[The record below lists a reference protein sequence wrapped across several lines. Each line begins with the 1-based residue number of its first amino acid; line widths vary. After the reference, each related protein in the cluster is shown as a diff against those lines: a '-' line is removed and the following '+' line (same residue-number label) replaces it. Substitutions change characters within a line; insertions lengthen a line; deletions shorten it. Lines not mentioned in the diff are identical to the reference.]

1 MFSKLLSV
9 FLVNLKANKKYC
21 LKLHLYI
28 LIAFFS
34 LPHIAVKAQYSN
46 LEFIENKGQW
56 DPKVKFQGDAGAGS
70 FFIRSSGFTVLQHNE
85 SDMTAIRESVHN
97 TGKAGVANERMILRS
112 HAYNVD
118 FIGASA
124 NVQVIPDKPITTYN
138 NYFIGNDPSK
148 WATGCKIYQAITVKN
163 VYPNIDVRYY
173 TGDGNIKYDIIAK
186 PGSDLN
192 KIALR
197 YAGADKIEVKNKELR
212 VSTSTAMVK
221 ELAPYTYQ
229 FDGKEKREL
238 SCKYVVKDGVVR
250 FDVKGYD
257 RKATIIIDP
266 SIVFSALSGSRS
278 DNWGF
283 TATYGPDGSMYAGG
297 IVFGTGFP
305 VTAGAFQT
313 TFGGGSTEGAG
324 AHDMGIIKLPPNGG
338 ARIYATYIGG
348 SGNEQPHSLIVDPQG
363 NLIIAGRTNSSVST
377 YPLFPAGNTNG
388 TLGGHDIV
396 VTKLNAAGNGLIGSK
411 RIGGTGDDGVNIN
424 ATRGGT
430 SSLQRNYGDDGRSE
444 VILDGAG
451 NIYVASCTQSASTSF
466 PIVNGF
472 QAANAGQQD
481 GVVLKLNS
489 NLTTLLFSSYLGG
502 GGDDAAYVL
511 SLAPSG
517 NIFVAGGTASSDFPG
532 NKAGTIGAALQGP
545 IDGFVAE
552 ITNNGASLVRSTYIG
567 TDGIDQVYGIQFD
580 NKGFPY
586 ITGQTTGT
594 WVNVNAAY
602 FTAGGKQFIAKLQPD
617 LSNYVYS
624 TAFGT
629 GRSNPDISPTAF
641 LVDRCENVYVSGWG
655 GFFGNSNNYSSAGTL
670 GLPVTGDAFQ
680 SNTDGKD
687 FYFFVLKKNA
697 VSHLFG
703 SFFGERNTP
712 GGGCDHVDGGTS
724 RFDANGIIYQAICGN
739 CRSLDNVNYPTT
751 DGSRNGT
758 SSGCNLGMLK
768 VNFNLAGVGANIQ
781 SAIDGVPA
789 DTAGCIPLEVIF
801 TDRIRQATEYIWN
814 FGDNGFGPVSPLDP
828 NYELLNGPVL
838 PAATGYTQSHTF
850 NTVGTYR
857 VRLIAIDPNSC
868 NGRDTAYINIKVGS
882 LEVQPTFDAVKLDP
896 CDSFKFRFDNTSF
909 QPPSK
914 PFTPT
919 SFTWDFGDKSPRIT
933 TDGRSV
939 FHNFPG
945 PGTYKVSLAVSDTN
959 YCNSPDADT
968 LDLTIAELVDAGFTA
983 PATGC
988 ILEEISFKNNTTP
1001 LGGTQF
1007 NWVFGDGGTS
1017 TETNPTHVYTAPGPY
1032 QVILYSTNTN
1042 TCNVIDSAKFTITIY
1057 GIPTANFSFSP
1068 VVPVLNTPT
1077 VFTNLSS
1084 PDAVIFKWDFGEPGD
1099 DDTVRTTSR
1108 ANISYQ
1114 YNAPGT
1120 FNACLVVFNIA
1131 GCSDTLCLPVTA
1143 LVEPQ
1148 LDVPNAFT
1156 PQQSG
1161 INSVVMPKGFGIAK
1175 LRFIIYNRW
1184 GQKIFETNRRNA
1196 GWDGKYKGVLQPM
1209 DVYAYTLEVE
1219 FFDKTKATKKGD
1231 ITLIR

>member
-1 MFSKLLSV
+1 
-9 FLVNLKANKKYC
+9 
-21 LKLHLYI
+21 LKLHFYI
-28 LIAFFS
+28 LTLILS
-34 LPHIAVKAQYSN
+34 VSSIILKAQYSN
-46 LEFIENKGQW
+46 IEFIENKGQW
-56 DPKVKFQGDAGAGS
+56 DSKVKFQGDAGAGS

-85 SDMTAIRESVHN
+85 SDMTAIRESIHN
-97 TGKAGVANERMILRS
+97 TGKSGAPNERLILHS

-118 FIGASA
+118 FIGASSS
-124 NVQVIPDKPITTYN
+124 VQVIPDKPITTYN

-148 WATGCKIYQAITVKN
+148 WASNCKIYQAVTVKD
-163 VYPNIDVRYY
+163 VYPNVDVRYY
-173 TGDGNIKYDIIAK
+173 TGNGNIKYDIIAK

-197 YAGADKIEVKNKELR
+197 YAGADNIEVKNKELR
-212 VSTSTAMVK
+212 VTTSTAMVK

-238 SCKYVVKDGVVR
+238 SCKYVVKDGVVK

-283 TATYGPDGSMYAGG
+283 TATYGPDGSMYGGG

-305 VTAGAFQT
+305 VTTGAFQT
-313 TFGGGSTEGAG
+313 LFSGGGGDG
-324 AHDMGIIKLPPNGG
+324 PHDIGIVKLPPNGG
-338 ARIYATYIGG
+338 PRVYATYIGG

-363 NLIIAGRTNSSVST
+363 NLIIAGRTNSSN
-377 YPLFPAGNTNG
+377 YPLFPAGNSDG
-388 TLGGHDIV
+388 PQGGHDIV
-396 VTKLNAAGNGLIGSK
+396 VTKLNAAGSLLIGSK
-411 RIGGTGDDGVNIN
+411 RIGGAEDDGVNIN
-424 ATRGGT
+424 ATRSGT
-430 SSLQRNYGDDGRSE
+430 NSLQRNYGDDGRSE
-444 VILDGAG
+444 VILDAAG
-451 NIYVASCTQSASTSF
+451 NIYVASCTQSGDF
-466 PIVNGF
+466 KIVNGF
-472 QAANAGQQD
+472 QTVKGGDPRKPGGGQQD
-481 GVVLKLNS
+481 AVVLKLNS
-489 NLTTLLFSSYLGG
+489 NVSTLLFSTYLGG
-502 GGDDAAYVL
+502 KGDDAAYVL

-517 NIFVAGGTASSDFPG
+517 NIFVAGGTGSDDFPG
-532 NKAGTIGAALQGP
+532 NKTGTIGTALSGT

-552 ITNNGASLVRSTYIG
+552 ISNNGASLVRSTYIG
-567 TDGIDQVYGIQFD
+567 TTGIDQVYGIQFD

-586 ITGQTTGT
+586 VMGQTTGS
-594 WVNVNAAY
+594 WKNVNATY
-602 FTAGGKQFIAKLQPD
+602 FDKDGKQFIAKLQPD
-617 LSNYVYS
+617 LSSYVYS

-629 GRSNPDISPTAF
+629 AGSSTPNISPTAF

-655 GFFGNSNNYSSAGTL
+655 GFYGTSNNYGSSGTL
-670 GLPVTGDAFQ
+670 GLPKTADAFQ

-697 VSHLFG
+697 VSQLFG
-703 SFFGERNTP
+703 SFFGEINTP
-712 GGGCDHVDGGTS
+712 GRGCDHVDGGTS
-724 RFDANGIIYQAICGN
+724 RFDANGVIYQAICGN
-739 CRSLDNVNYPTT
+739 CLQLDPGAFYPTT

-758 SSGCNLGMLK
+758 AGRSGGGGCNLGLLK
-768 VNFNLAGVGANIQ
+768 INFNLAGVGVNIQ

-789 DTAGCIPLEVIF
+789 DTAGCIPLTVVF

-828 NYELLNGPVL
+828 NYELLNGPVI
-838 PAATGYTQSHTF
+838 PAATGYKQSHTF

-857 VRLIAIDPNSC
+857 VRLIAIDLNSC

-882 LEVQPTFDAVKLDP
+882 LEVQPTFNAVKLDP

-939 FHNFPG
+939 FHNYPG
-945 PGTYKVSLAVSDTN
+945 PGTYKVSLAVTDTN
-959 YCNSPDADT
+959 YCNAPDADT

-988 ILEEISFKNNTTP
+988 ILDSISFKNTSSP

-1017 TETNPTHVYTAPGPY
+1017 IATNPKHVYTAPGPY
-1032 QVILYSTNTN
+1032 QVVLYSTNTN
-1042 TCNVIDSAKFTITIY
+1042 TCNVIDSFKANIQIY
-1057 GIPTANFSFSP
+1057 GIPTASFSFSP

-1084 PDAVIFKWDFGEPGD
+1084 SDAILFKWDFGEPGD

-1120 FNACLVVFNIA
+1120 FTACLRVFNIA
-1131 GCSDTLCLPVTA
+1131 GCFDDTCQKVTA
-1143 LVEPQ
+1143 LVEAQ

-1156 PQQSG
+1156 PQQGG
-1161 INSVVMPKGFGIAK
+1161 INGVVMPKGFGIAK

-1184 GQKIFETNRRNA
+1184 GQKIFETNRRNT
-1196 GWDGKYKGVLQPM
+1196 GWDGKYKGVIQPM

>member
-28 LIAFFS
+28 LSALFS
-34 LPHIAVKAQYSN
+34 LSCIAVKAQYSN
-46 LEFIENKGQW
+46 IEFIENKGQW
-56 DPKVKFQGDAGAGS
+56 DPKVKFQGEAGSGS

-85 SDMTAIRESVHN
+85 SDMTAIRETIHN
-97 TGKAGVANERMILRS
+97 TGKAGNPNERLIVHS

-118 FIGASA
+118 FIGASS
-124 NVQVIPDKPITTYN
+124 NVQIVADKPITTYN
-138 NYFIGNDPSK
+138 NYLIGNDPSK
-148 WATGCKIYQAITVKN
+148 WATGCKIYQAVTVKN
-163 VYPNIDVRYY
+163 VYPNVDVRYY

-197 YAGADKIEVKNKELR
+197 YAGADNIEVKNKELR
-212 VSTSTAMVK
+212 VTTSTAMVK

-229 FDGKEKREL
+229 FDGKEKTEL
-238 SCKYVVKDGVVR
+238 SCKYVVKDGVVK

-283 TATYGPDGSMYAGG
+283 TATYGPDGSLYAGG

-313 TFGGGSTEGAG
+313 VFNGGGGDG
-324 AHDMGIIKLPPNGG
+324 PHDIGIIKLPPNGG
-338 ARIYATYIGG
+338 TRVYATYIGG

-363 NLIIAGRTNSSVST
+363 NLIIAGRTNSIN
-377 YPLFPAGNTNG
+377 YPLFPANNTDG
-388 TLGGHDIV
+388 PQGGHDIV

-411 RIGGTGDDGVNIN
+411 RIGGTVDDGVNIN
-424 ATRGGT
+424 ASRGG
-430 SSLQRNYGDDGRSE
+430 SASLQRNYGDDGRSE

-451 NIYVASCTQSASTSF
+451 NIYVASATQSTNF
-466 PIVNGF
+466 PIIGGF
-472 QAANAGQQD
+472 QNLNAGLQD
-481 GVVLKLNS
+481 AVVLKLNS
-489 NLTTLLFSSYLGG
+489 NVSTLLFSTYLGG
-502 GGDDAAYVL
+502 KGDDAAYVL
-511 SLAPSG
+511 SLASSG
-517 NIFVAGGTASSDFPG
+517 NIFVAGGTASDNFPG
-532 NKAGTIGAALQGP
+532 NKGGVLGASTFGD
-545 IDGFVAE
+545 IDGFVTE
-552 ITNNGASLVRSTYIG
+552 ISNNGALQIRSTYIG
-567 TDGIDQVYGIQFD
+567 TSGIDQVYGIQFD

-586 ITGQTTGT
+586 ITGQTTGS
-594 WVNVNAAY
+594 WPVKNSPYNNSVGNH
-602 FTAGGKQFIAKLQPD
+602 GKQFIAKLQPN
-617 LSNYVYS
+617 LSDYVYS
-624 TAFGT
+624 VAFGT
-629 GRSNPDISPTAF
+629 PGSTRPNISPTAF

-655 GFFGNSNNYSSAGTL
+655 GYFGNQNKYGSDGTL
-670 GLPVTGDAFQ
+670 GLPVTTDAFK
-680 SNTDGKD
+680 SSTDGKD
-687 FYFFVLKKNA
+687 FYFFVLQKNA
-697 VSHLFG
+697 VKQLFG
-703 SFFGERNTP
+703 SFFGENNTP

-724 RFDANGIIYQAICGN
+724 RFDANGVIYQAICGN
-739 CRSLDNVNYPTT
+739 CRQLDRVNYPTT
-751 DGSRNGT
+751 DGSQNGT

-781 SAIDGVPA
+781 SAIEGVPS
-789 DTAGCIPLEVIF
+789 DTAGCIPLTVVF
-801 TDRIRQATEYIWN
+801 TDKIRQATEYIWN

-838 PAATGYTQSHTF
+838 PAATGYTQPHTF

-882 LEVQPTFDAVKLDP
+882 LEVQPTFNAVKLDP

-939 FHNFPG
+939 FHNYPG
-945 PGTYKVSLAVSDTN
+945 PGTYKVSLAVTDTN
-959 YCNSPDADT
+959 YCNAPDADT
-968 LDLTIAELVDAGFTA
+968 LDLTIAELVDAGFTS

-988 ILEEISFKNNTTP
+988 ILDSISFKNTSTP

-1017 TETNPTHVYTAPGPY
+1017 TETNPKHLYTVPGPY
-1032 QVILYSTNTN
+1032 QVVLYTTNTN
-1042 TCNVIDSAKFTITIY
+1042 TCNVIDSFKANIQIY
-1057 GIPTANFSFSP
+1057 GIPTASFSFSP

-1084 PDAVIFKWDFGEPGD
+1084 SDAILFKWDFGEPGD
-1099 DDTVRTTSR
+1099 DDTLRTTSR

-1120 FNACLVVFNIA
+1120 FTACLRVFNIA
-1131 GCSDTLCLPVTA
+1131 GCFDDTCQKVAA
-1143 LVEPQ
+1143 LVEAQ

-1156 PQQSG
+1156 PQQGG
-1161 INSVVMPKGFGIAK
+1161 INSVVMPRGFGIAK
-1175 LRFIIYNRW
+1175 LRFIVYNRW
-1184 GQKIFETNRRNA
+1184 GQKIFETNRRNT

>member
-1 MFSKLLSV
+1 MFSKYFPF

-28 LIAFFS
+28 LIALFS
-34 LPHIAVKAQYSN
+34 LPCIAVKAQYSN
-46 LEFIENKGQW
+46 IEFIENKGQW
-56 DPKVKFQGDAGAGS
+56 DSKVRFQGEAGSGS

-85 SDMTAIRESVHN
+85 SDMIAIRESVHN
-97 TGKAGVANERMILRS
+97 TGKTGAPNERLILHS

-118 FIGASA
+118 FIGASST
-124 NVQVIPDKPITTYN
+124 VQVIADKPVTAYN

-148 WATGCKIYQAITVKN
+148 WAAGCKIYQAVTVKN
-163 VYPNIDVRYY
+163 VYPNVDVRYY
-173 TGDGNIKYDIIAK
+173 TSNNVLKYDIIAK
-186 PGSDLN
+186 PGSDIN
-192 KIALR
+192 KIAMR
-197 YAGADKIEVKNKELR
+197 YAGADKLEVRNKELH
-212 VSTSTAMVK
+212 VTTTTAAVK

-229 FDGKEKREL
+229 FDGKEKKEL
-238 SCKYVVKDGVVR
+238 SCKYVVKDGVVK

-257 RKATIIIDP
+257 RSATIIIDP
-266 SIVFSALSGSRS
+266 TIVFSALSGSRS

-283 TATYGPDGSMYAGG
+283 TATYGPDGSLYAGG

-305 VTAGAFQT
+305 VTTGAFQT
-313 TFGGGSTEGAG
+313 IFGGGSSDGAG
-324 AHDMGIIKLPPNGG
+324 AHDIGIIKLPPNGG
-338 ARIYATYIGG
+338 TRVYATYIGG

-363 NLIIAGRTNSSVST
+363 NLIIAGRTNSFN
-377 YPLFPAGNTNG
+377 YPLFPANNSDGP
-388 TLGGHDIV
+388 LGLHDIV
-396 VTKLNAAGNGLIGSK
+396 VTKLNAAGSTLIGSK
-411 RIGGTGDDGVNIN
+411 KIGGTGDDGVNIN
-424 ATRGGT
+424 ATRNGT

-451 NIYVASCTQSASTSF
+451 NIYVASCTQSSDF
-466 PIVNGF
+466 KVVNGF
-472 QAANAGQQD
+472 QNVNRGKQD
-481 GVVLKLNS
+481 GVVLKMNS
-489 NLTTLLFSSYLGG
+489 NVSTLLFSSYIGG
-502 GGDDAAYVL
+502 TEDDAAYVL

-517 NIFVAGGTASSDFPG
+517 NIFVAGGTGGGTNFPG
-532 NKAGTIGAALQGP
+532 NTAGTVNPAPLGN

-552 ITNNGASLVRSTYIG
+552 IANNGASIIRSTFIG
-567 TDGIDQVYGIQFD
+567 TSGIDQVYGIQFD

-586 ITGQTTGT
+586 AMGQTTGAWPT
-594 WVNVNAAY
+594 KNSPYNI
-602 FTAGGKQFIAKLQPD
+602 TAGSAGKQFIVKLEPD

-624 TAFGT
+624 AVFGT
-629 GRSNPDISPTAF
+629 GRSEPDISPTAF

-655 GFFGNSNNYSSAGTL
+655 GFFGSQNRYGSSGTL
-670 GLPVTGDAFQ
+670 GLPVTSDAFK

-697 VSHLFG
+697 VSQLFG
-703 SFFGERNTP
+703 SFFGENNTP

-724 RFDANGIIYQAICGN
+724 RFDANGVIYQAICGN
-739 CRSLDNVNYPTT
+739 CRQLDRVNYPTT
-751 DGSRNGT
+751 DGSQNGT

-789 DTAGCIPLEVIF
+789 DTAGCVPLTVVF
-801 TDRIRQATEYIWN
+801 TDKIRQATEYIWN

-838 PAATGYTQSHTF
+838 PAATGYTQPHTF

-882 LEVQPTFDAVKLDP
+882 LEVQPTFNAVKLDP

-919 SFTWDFGDKSPRIT
+919 SFTWDFGDKSPRII

-939 FHNFPG
+939 FHNYPG
-945 PGTYKVSLAVSDTN
+945 PGTYKVSLAVTDTN
-959 YCNSPDADT
+959 YCNAPDADT
-968 LDLTIAELVDAGFTA
+968 LELTIAELVDAGFTA
-983 PATGC
+983 PAIGC
-988 ILEEISFKNNTTP
+988 ILEEITFKNGTTP

-1007 NWVFGDGGTS
+1007 NWVFGDGAAS
-1017 TETNPTHVYTAPGPY
+1017 TDVNPKHVFTTPGPY
-1032 QVILYSTNTN
+1032 EVKLYATNTN
-1042 TCNVIDSAKFTITIY
+1042 TCNVIDSAKFTVTIY
-1057 GIPTANFSFSP
+1057 GIPTASFSFSP

-1084 PDAVIFKWDFGEPGD
+1084 PDAVLFKWDFGEPGD
-1099 DDTVRTTSR
+1099 DDTLTTTSR

-1120 FNACLVVFNIA
+1120 FNACLRVFNIA
-1131 GCSDTLCLPVTA
+1131 GCFDDTCQLVTA
-1143 LVEPQ
+1143 LVEAQ

-1156 PQQSG
+1156 PQQGG
-1161 INSVVMPKGFGIAK
+1161 INSMVMPRGFGIAK

-1184 GQKIFETNRRNA
+1184 GQKIFETNRRNT

>member
-34 LPHIAVKAQYSN
+34 LPYIAVKAQYSN
-46 LEFIENKGQW
+46 IEFIENKGQW
-56 DPKVKFQGDAGAGS
+56 DPKVKFQGEAGAGS

-85 SDMTAIRESVHN
+85 TDMTVIREQIHN
-97 TGKAGVANERMILRS
+97 KGKAGGPNEKLILRS

-118 FIGASA
+118 FIGASS
-124 NVQVIPDKPITTYN
+124 NVQVIPDKPVTTYN

-148 WATGCKIYQAITVKN
+148 WATGCKIYQAVTVKN
-163 VYPNIDVRYY
+163 VYPDIDVRYY

-197 YAGADKIEVKNKELR
+197 YAGADNIEVKNKELR
-212 VSTSTAMVK
+212 VTTSTAVVK

-238 SCKYVVKDGVVR
+238 PCKYVVKDGVVR

-257 RKATIIIDP
+257 RKATVIIDP
-266 SIVFSALSGSRS
+266 SIVFSSLSGSRA

-283 TATYGPDGSMYAGG
+283 TATYGPDGSFYGGG

-313 TFGGGSTEGAG
+313 VFGGGFSDGAG
-324 AHDMGIIKLPPNGG
+324 GHDIGIIKLPPNGG
-338 ARIYATYIGG
+338 TRVYATYIGG

-363 NLIIAGRTNSSVST
+363 NLILAGRTNSPGN
-377 YPLFPAGNTNG
+377 YPLQPAGNTTG
-388 TLGGHDIV
+388 TLGGHDII
-396 VTKLNAAGNGLIGSK
+396 VTKLNAAGNALIGST
-411 RIGGTGDDGVNIN
+411 RIGGTLDDGVNIN
-424 ATRGGT
+424 ATRNGT
-430 SSLQRNYGDDGRSE
+430 ASLQRNYGDDGRSE
-444 VILDGAG
+444 VMIDGAG
-451 NIYVASCTQSASTSF
+451 NIYVASATQSANF
-466 PIVNGF
+466 PTIGGF
-472 QAANAGQQD
+472 QTTKGAQQD

-489 NLTTLLFSSYLGG
+489 NLTNLLFSTYLGG
-502 GGDDAAYVL
+502 NGDDAAYVL
-511 SLAPSG
+511 SLGPSG

-532 NKAGTIGAALQGP
+532 NKAGTIGANPFGGG

-552 ITNNGASLVRSTYIG
+552 ISNNGASLIRSTYIG
-567 TDGIDQVYGIQFD
+567 TAGIDQVYGIQFD

-586 ITGQTTGT
+586 ITGQTTGG
-594 WVNVNAAY
+594 WVNVNATY
-602 FTAGGKQFIAKLQPD
+602 FIAGGKQFIAKLQPD
-617 LSNYVYS
+617 LSSYIYS

-629 GRSNPDISPTAF
+629 ARSNPDISPTAF

-655 GFFGNSNNYSSAGTL
+655 GFFGNSNNYGSAGTL
-670 GLPVTGDAFQ
+670 GLPTTADAFQ

-687 FYFFVLKKNA
+687 FYFFVLQKNA
-697 VSHLFG
+697 TAQLFG

-724 RFDANGIIYQAICGN
+724 RFDANGVIYQAICGN
-739 CRSLDNVNYPTT
+739 CRSLDRVSYPTT
-751 DGSRNGT
+751 DGSQNG
-758 SSGCNLGMLK
+758 SSTGCNLGMLK
-768 VNFNLAGVGANIQ
+768 VAFNLAGVGVNIQ

-789 DTAGCIPLEVIF
+789 DTAGCIPLTVQF

-814 FGDNGFGPVSPLDP
+814 FGDNGFGPVSPSDP
-828 NYELLNGPVL
+828 SYELLNGPVL
-838 PAATGYTQSHTF
+838 PAATGYTQPHTF
-850 NTVGTYR
+850 NAVGTYR

-939 FHNFPG
+939 EHKFSG
-945 PGTYKVSLAVSDTN
+945 PGLYNVKLIVTDTN
-959 YCNSPDADT
+959 YCNAPDSIT
-968 LDLTIAELVDAGFTA
+968 LPLEIAELVDAGFTA

-988 ILEEISFKNNTTP
+988 ILDSIPFKNTSTP

-1017 TETNPTHVYTAPGPY
+1017 SETNPKHIFTAPGAY
-1032 QVILYSTNTN
+1032 EVKLYATNTN

-1057 GIPTANFSFSP
+1057 GIPTASFSFSP

-1084 PDAVIFKWDFGEPGD
+1084 PDAILFKWDFGEPGD
-1099 DDTVRTTSR
+1099 DDTLTTTSR

-1120 FNACLVVFNIA
+1120 FTACLRVFNIA
-1131 GCSDTLCLPVTA
+1131 GCFDDTCQQVTA
-1143 LVEPQ
+1143 LVDAQ

-1156 PQQSG
+1156 PQQGG
-1161 INSVVMPKGFGIAK
+1161 INSMVMPRGFGIAK

-1184 GQKIFETNRRNA
+1184 GQKIFETNRRNT

-1219 FFDKTKATKKGD
+1219 FFDKSKATKKGD